1 MATLS
6 RPVVESVREGKI
18 FGIRAGI
25 VPHRFVGV
33 WAVAVG
39 NRVFV
44 RTWND
49 KPTGWFRAF
58 AKDRRGLLQIPAG
71 REVPIRVR
79 VAKGDRLLRSVDAA
93 YKEKY
98 NTPGSLKYVRG
109 FATPRRRVKTLEL
122 MRR

>member
-6 RPVVESVREGKI
+6 RPVVESVRVGKI
-18 FGIRAGI
+18 VGIRAG
-25 VPHRFVGV
+25 VAPHRFLRV

-58 AKDRRGLLQIPAG
+58 VKERRGILQIPSG
-71 REVPIRVR
+71 REVPVRAR
-79 VAKGDRLLRSVDAA
+79 VAKGDGLLGAIDAA
-93 YKEKY
+93 YREKY
-98 NTPGSLKYVRG
+98 NTFGSLKYVRG
-109 FATPRRRVKTLEL
+109 FATPRRRAKTLEL

>member
-6 RPVVESVREGKI
+6 RLVVEAVKEGKI
-18 FGIRAGI
+18 VGIRAGI
-25 VPHRFVGV
+25 EPHRFLGI
-33 WAVAVG
+33 WAVTVG
-39 NRVFV
+39 SRVFV

-58 AKDRRGLLQIPAG
+58 AKDRRGVLQLLSR

-79 VAKGDRLLRSVDAA
+79 VARGDRLLRSIDAA

-109 FATPRRRVKTLEL
+109 FVTPRRRAKTLEL
-122 MRR
+122 VPR